1 MQPSRGS
8 TQTKNAEA
16 SFSQPVGGNFVF
28 IFIMRR
34 INILQ
39 TGMIYIF
46 NIIVGT
52 GALALPKAFQ
62 QGGYVLSTL
71 LLLTLGFFR

>member
-1 MQPSRGS
+1 
-8 TQTKNAEA
+8 
-16 SFSQPVGGNFVF
+16 
-28 IFIMRR
+28 
-34 INILQ
+34 
-39 TGMIYIF
+39 MIYIF